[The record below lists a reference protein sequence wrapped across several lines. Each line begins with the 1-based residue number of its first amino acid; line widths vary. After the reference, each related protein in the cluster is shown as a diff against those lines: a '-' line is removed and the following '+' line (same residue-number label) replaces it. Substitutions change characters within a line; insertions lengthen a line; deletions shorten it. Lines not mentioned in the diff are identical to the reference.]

1 MRRRHA
7 DVSRRKRPGRPPTR
21 RIMASAKVF
30 TIWRRRSGLAQ
41 ARFSSGIA
49 ANGTLCGA
57 VIVLFSFVTWSS

>member
-1 MRRRHA
+1 
-7 DVSRRKRPGRPPTR
+7 
-21 RIMASAKVF
+21 MASAKVF

-49 ANGTLCGA
+49 ANGRLCGA